1 MTPPI
6 SRAPYHEWT
15 SSTPLLDVA
24 RVLVA
29 VASVMILGYDLIF
42 LAFPLADA
50 NWGLAAKYGAFV
62 VVVGAANLAMDVLI
76 RWRRHHG

>member
-1 MTPPI
+1 MPALD
-6 SRAPYHEWT
+6 SHWPYHDWPA
-15 SSTPLLDVA
+15 STPVLDLA
-24 RVLVA
+24 RILVA

-42 LAFPLADA
+42 LAFAVADA

-62 VVVGAANLAMDVLI
+62 AVVGAANLAMDVLI

>member
-1 MTPPI
+1 M

-24 RVLVA
+24 RVLMA
-29 VASVMILGYDLIF
+29 VASVMILCYDLIF
-42 LAFPLADA
+42 LAFALADA

-62 VVVGAANLAMDVLI
+62 AVVGAANLAMDVLI

>member
-1 MTPPI
+1 MSTMQ
-6 SRAPYHEWT
+6 SCRPYHEWPA
-15 SSTPLLDVA
+15 STPVLDIA

-42 LAFPLADA
+42 LAFAIGNSD
-50 NWGLAAKYGAFV
+50 WGLAAKYGVFV
-62 VVVGAANLAMDVLI
+62 AVVGAANLAMDALI

>member
-1 MTPPI
+1 M

-42 LAFPLADA
+42 LAFALADA

-62 VVVGAANLAMDVLI
+62 AVVGAANLAMDVLI

>member
-1 MTPPI
+1 M
-6 SRAPYHEWT
+6 
-15 SSTPLLDVA
+15 
-24 RVLVA
+24 LVA

-42 LAFPLADA
+42 LAFALADA

-62 VVVGAANLAMDVLI
+62 AVVGAANLAMDVLV

>member
-1 MTPPI
+1 MSTME
-6 SRAPYHEWT
+6 SRRPYHEWPA
-15 SSTPLLDVA
+15 STPVLDIA

-42 LAFPLADA
+42 LAFAIGNSD
-50 NWGLAAKYGAFV
+50 WRLAAKYGIFV
-62 VVVGAANLAMDVLI
+62 AVVGAANLAMDALI

>member
-1 MTPPI
+1 MSSDA
-6 SRAPYHEWT
+6 SRWPYHEWP
-15 SSTPLLDVA
+15 SSTPVLDVA

-42 LAFPLADA
+42 LAFAVADG
-50 NWGLAAKYGAFV
+50 NGGLAAKYGIFV
-62 VVVGAANLAMDVLI
+62 AVVGAANLAMDTLI

>member
-1 MTPPI
+1 MSATG
-6 SRAPYHEWT
+6 SRWPYHAWA
-15 SSTPLLDVA
+15 SSTPVLDVA

-42 LAFPLADA
+42 LAFAVADA
-50 NWGLAAKYGAFV
+50 NWGLAAKYGLFV
-62 VVVGAANLAMDVLI
+62 AAVAAANLAMDALI

>member
-1 MTPPI
+1 MTSPM

-24 RVLVA
+24 RTLVA

-42 LAFPLADA
+42 LGFALADGS
-50 NWGLAAKYGAFV
+50 WGLAAKYGLFV
-62 VVVGAANLAMDVLI
+62 AAVGAANLALDGLI